1 MLRGNTFERI
11 RNTAGLGVQV
21 ASNQAVYLDDQMS
34 GWVVENNTF
43 VDCQIGLFVG
53 GGRRNLLRGN
63 RCTRCGTVFY
73 LNNQGMYGQSDNPTV
88 NCTKVA
94 PPFQT
99 TCSTG
104 AAEWM
109 SASAPAAAD
118 WRRAWPEMTSIRDDY
133 LGYPAHTELSGSA
146 YCCATRHRRS
156 YSCFTGIHPLPCGW
170 I

>member
-1 MLRGNTFERI
+1 M
-11 RNTAGLGVQV
+11 
-21 ASNQAVYLDDQMS
+21 
-34 GWVVENNTF
+34 
-43 VDCQIGLFVG
+43 
-53 GGRRNLLRGN
+53 
-63 RCTRCGTVFY
+63 
-73 LNNQGMYGQSDNPTV
+73 
-88 NCTKVA
+88 NCTEVA

-146 YCCATRHRRS
+146 YCCAADAEICELLSSNTNVAQAR
-156 YSCFTGIHPLPCGW
+156 GW
-170 I
+170 QVTFKDNTKGEAC